1 MPIEIE
7 GLERLV
13 ARLEG
18 IQDDMESKMLKAA
31 QFVEEEAR
39 EKAPKRTGNLKG
51 SIESKVERLG
61 NTITATVYT
70 PVEYAP
76 YQEFGT
82 GLFAVNGDGRKTGW
96 AYEDELTGETVF
108 TRGNRP
114 HPFMAPAL
122 RENKDVVIHIV
133 KEGLNNV

>member
-1 MPIEIE
+1 MSIEIE

-13 ARLEG
+13 ARLND
-18 IQDDMESKMLKAA
+18 IPNDMEAKMLKAA
-31 QFVEEEAR
+31 QFVEGEAR

-51 SIESKVERLG
+51 SIESKVDRLG
-61 NTITATVYT
+61 NTITATVFT

-82 GLFAVNGDGRKTGW
+82 GLFATNGKGRKTGW

-114 HPFMAPAL
+114 HPFLGPAL
-122 RENKDVVIHIV
+122 RENKDVVMHIL
-133 KEGLNNV
+133 KEGLKDV